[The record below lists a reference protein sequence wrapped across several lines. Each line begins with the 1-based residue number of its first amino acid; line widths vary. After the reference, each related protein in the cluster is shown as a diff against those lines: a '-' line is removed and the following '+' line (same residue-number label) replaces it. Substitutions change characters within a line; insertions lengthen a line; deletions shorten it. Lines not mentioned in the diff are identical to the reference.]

1 MTAPASPLIGPTLGD
16 ILRRLRRRIRAQ
28 VLLYGIASLVL
39 LAGAIFWLSLAI
51 DWAFEPSRGV
61 RIGMIV
67 ASAAVGVA
75 VIYGLILRRLFV
87 QLSDANL
94 ALLLERKF
102 PAFKDGLIT
111 AVQLSSRRSSGI
123 WHQQMLAETIG
134 RARDAL
140 RGADLDAVLN
150 AAPTTRRGVWATVLT
165 ASVMVF
171 AVALPDMFDVWRQRA
186 LALAD
191 IQWPRRTLLRVAGL
205 GPDNTIKVARGG
217 DVALLVQA
225 DTVKQVPRSVEIRYQ
240 TEDGARGREPM
251 DRIGRAIPGQDPYQD
266 FGYTFA
272 GVLSSRTFDVIGG
285 DYRISDL
292 RILVVDMPALQE
304 MTLEC
309 DYPDYTGRT
318 TRKLTAAGAIQLPQG
333 TRVTLDATASK
344 NLEWVEITVA
354 SGRESLTAE
363 RAAPVDGSP
372 RRFQFALDALAV
384 DTTLLIR
391 LRDTDGIENREP
403 LRVAMTVV
411 PDGPPQINAQLAGI
425 GTAVTPEA
433 QLPMRG
439 DVRDD
444 YGVADTRFEFAI
456 GEETPR
462 EHIVFGG
469 DGSTGQPAAE
479 RPLDTALDLRAFGLK
494 PGQKISVGLRARDNF
509 ALAEA
514 PHDAAGERYVL
525 DIVTAE
531 DLRQLLQ
538 TRELGLRRRF
548 ETLLEETTSLR
559 DSLPALADVKE
570 EGAEG
575 VEGEAQIGLALAI
588 QRLVQ
593 LSRKDAQETLGVGA
607 SFADMREELDNN
619 RIDNSELKDRLQTRI
634 ADPLRRCGEVLFAD
648 LDQRLELIRTA
659 AADDN
664 ARRGAVEGAVK
675 QADVILLEMQ
685 RALDQMLELESLN
698 EAVALLREIIA
709 SQDQVTEATKQRRTE
724 KARQLLEGE

>member
-1 MTAPASPLIGPTLGD
+1 MAAPASPLIGPTLGD
-16 ILRRLRRRIRAQ
+16 ILRRLRRRIRVQ
-28 VLLYGIASLVL
+28 LLLYGIANLVL
-39 LAGAIFWLSLAI
+39 LAGAIFWMSLAI
-51 DWAFEPSRGV
+51 DWAFEPSRAV
-61 RIGMIV
+61 RTGMMV
-67 ASAAVGVA
+67 AAAALGVA
-75 VIYGLILRRLFV
+75 VIYGLILRRVFV
-87 QLSDANL
+87 QLSDASL

-102 PAFKDGLIT
+102 PQFHDGLIT
-111 AVQLSSRRSSGI
+111 AVQLSSRRSSGV

-134 RARDAL
+134 RARDVL

-150 AAPTTRRGVWATVLT
+150 ASPTTRRGVWATVLT

-205 GPDNTIKVARGG
+205 GPDKTIKVARGG

-225 DTVKQVPRSVEIRYQ
+225 EVAKQVPRSVEIRYQ

-251 DRIGRAIPGQDPYQD
+251 DRIGRAIPGQDAYQD

-272 GVLSSRTFDVIGG
+272 GVLSSREFDVIGG
-285 DYRISDL
+285 DDRIPDL
-292 RILVVDMPALQE
+292 RIQVVDMPALQE
-304 MTLEC
+304 LTLEC

-318 TRKLTAAGAIQLPQG
+318 TRRLAAAGAIQLPQG

-344 NLEWVEITVA
+344 DLEWVEISVA

-363 RAAPVDGSP
+363 RSAPVAGSP
-372 RRFQFALDALAV
+372 RRFQFALDALTS

-411 PDGPPQINAQLAGI
+411 QDGPPQINAQLAGI

-439 DVRDD
+439 EVRDD
-444 YGVADTRFEFAI
+444 YGVVDTRFEFAVAD
-456 GEETPR
+456 EAPR
-462 EHIVFGG
+462 EHVVFRS
-469 DGSTGQPAAE
+469 DTSAAQPAAE
-479 RPLDTALDLRAFGLK
+479 RPLDVALDLRPMGLK
-494 PGQKISVGLRARDNF
+494 PGQRINVGLRAKDNF
-509 ALAEA
+509 ALADA

-525 DIVTAE
+525 EIVTAE
-531 DLRQLLQ
+531 DLLQLLQ

-548 ETLLEETTSLR
+548 ETLLAEATSLR
-559 DSLPALADVKE
+559 DQLPGLIDAKDVV
-570 EGAEG
+570 AEG
-575 VEGEAQIGLALAI
+575 DSQVELDLAI
-588 QRLVQ
+588 QRLAQ

-607 SFADMREELDNN
+607 SFGDMREELDNN

-634 ADPLRRCGEVLFAD
+634 ADPLRRCGEELFAE

-664 ARRGAVEGAVK
+664 ARREAVEGAVK

-685 RALDQMLELESLN
+685 RALDQMLELESLH